1 MPKLFRNG
9 YTQIELGTKA
19 DGNILYTF
27 YLKDP
32 LLTDRIEPFT
42 LPYRYDT
49 SQFFFQE
56 YNPYTGN
63 NFSNRVF
70 KSDAEYH
77 QIIEWL
83 NEMAK
88 DYPHIVM
95 SDISFM
101 HNDLATQ
108 SRRVRAGMSE
118 EDTYRN
124 WPPDREITHREDYGL
139 SNSRPRVYYSGSYS
153 KDMSWR

>member
-27 YLKDP
+27 YLKDFNLVKKIDP
-32 LLTDRIEPFT
+32 HVHWFGHN
-42 LPYRYDT
+42 T
-49 SQFFFQE
+49 SQYFFQE
-56 YNPYTGN
+56 YNSFTGDGGYN
-63 NFSNRVF
+63 KVF
-70 KSDAEYH
+70 KSDAEYY

-83 NEMAK
+83 NEMAR
-88 DYPHIVM
+88 DYPDTVM